1 MKKLIL
7 FLLLL
12 LCLISCGPKYKVYVK
27 VGDERI
33 TVTKDYI
40 YVQECIGNNAFVG
53 GPFWKQKAIYKITE
67 KDSLLIAD
75 IRNLTTQ

>member
-12 LCLISCGPKYKVYVK
+12 LCLVSCGPKYKVWVK

-40 YVQECIGNNAFVG
+40 YVQECVTNNALFVG
-53 GPFWKQKAIYKITE
+53 PTWKQKAIYKITE

-75 IRNLTTQ
+75 IHNLLNQ